1 MTREVVLVASL
12 LALMATSAQGK
23 GGVFIVGGD
32 VGSVHHIGGVA
43 KGSRIVVNIT
53 AKQAGIDF
61 TCPMKVT
68 LVFLA
73 DNNRKGLQ
81 RRAFRRNALNSQVIV
96 PSAPIS
102 GEAVLFLQ
110 NQNINHACNLTFDAA
125 QEGTLGVL
133 SLNVDSRR
141 SSRAVPVTR
150 GCEAGLAHQGR
161 GRLVC
166 RARGFDKRRRV
177 DRGGPTQPL
186 PPRRGSPAALRDVPL
201 KPRSTNDRRN
211 GVRPA
216 RCP

>member
-53 AKQAGIDF
+53 AKQGGIDF

-73 DNNRKGLQ
+73 DNNRNGLQ

-110 NQNINHACNLTFDAA
+110 NQNINHSCNLTFDAA
-125 QEGTLGVL
+125 QEGTSPGVL
-133 SLNVDSRR
+133 SLNEGQDGAVDSFEDDVPPE
-141 SSRAVPVTR
+141 RAVPVNPVAARQT
-150 GCEAGLAHQGR
+150 GL
-161 GRLVC
+161 
-166 RARGFDKRRRV
+166 
-177 DRGGPTQPL
+177 P
-186 PPRRGSPAALRDVPL
+186 
-201 KPRSTNDRRN
+201 
-211 GVRPA
+211 
-216 RCP
+216 

>member
-53 AKQAGIDF
+53 AKQGGIDF

-73 DNNRKGLQ
+73 DNNRNGLQ

-102 GEAVLFLQ
+102 GEAVLFSPESEYQPFLQ
-110 NQNINHACNLTFDAA
+110 SDI
-125 QEGTLGVL
+125 
-133 SLNVDSRR
+133 
-141 SSRAVPVTR
+141 
-150 GCEAGLAHQGR
+150 
-161 GRLVC
+161 
-166 RARGFDKRRRV
+166 
-177 DRGGPTQPL
+177 
-186 PPRRGSPAALRDVPL
+186 RRGSGRYESRCAEPERGPG
-201 KPRSTNDRRN
+201 RR
-211 GVRPA
+211 G
-216 RCP
+216 

>member
-12 LALMATSAQGK
+12 LALMTASAQGK

-53 AKQAGIDF
+53 AKQGGIDF

-73 DNNRKGLQ
+73 DNNRNGLQ
-81 RRAFRRNALNSQVIV
+81 RRTFRRNALNSQVIV
-96 PSAPIS
+96 PSAPIN

-125 QEGTLGVL
+125 QEGTSPGVL
-133 SLNVDSRR
+133 SLNEGQDGAVDSFEDDVPPE
-141 SSRAVPVTR
+141 RAVPVNPVAARQT
-150 GCEAGLAHQGR
+150 GL
-161 GRLVC
+161 
-166 RARGFDKRRRV
+166 
-177 DRGGPTQPL
+177 P
-186 PPRRGSPAALRDVPL
+186 
-201 KPRSTNDRRN
+201 
-211 GVRPA
+211 
-216 RCP
+216 